1 MADFCNY
8 AENAAV
14 DAAVGAATLA
24 ATTSLTLHLH
34 TADPGEV
41 GTTAEVTGGS
51 YAAQAITFSA
61 PEAGTGSN
69 RKVENDAAIT
79 FAGMPATTVTHFSVQ
94 DQASNVWFKGAFSS
108 SIPVGAGGD
117 IDIAIDGISIELS
130 GDWTATV
137 MDGILNA
144 FRGNAAFNQTAETIQ
159 VTLCTA
165 DPGTGVVANEISG
178 ITRQTPTWG
187 AASDGVK
194 TNSGDITFPT
204 VASATAAWAALVRLS
219 DGQVFWSD
227 DITDATSTDFRI
239 KSGQMSVTV
248 A

>member
-1 MADFCNY
+1 MSDFCNY

-41 GTTAEVTGGS
+41 GTSNEVTGGS
-51 YAAQAITFSA
+51 YSAQAITFSA
-61 PEAGTGSN
+61 PEAGTGAN

-79 FAGMPATTVTHFSVQ
+79 FSGMPAATVTHFSVW
-94 DQASNVWFKGAFSS
+94 DQSSNVWFKGAFGS
-108 SIPVGAGGD
+108 SIVVGAGGD

-130 GDWTATV
+130 GDWNAIV

-144 FRGNAAFNQTAETIQ
+144 FRGSAAFNLTGETI
-159 VTLCTA
+159 VLTLCTG
-165 DPGTGVVANEISG
+165 DPGTGVVANEVAG
-178 ITRQTPTWG
+178 ITHQTPTWG

-194 TNSGDITFPT
+194 LNSADITFPT
-204 VASATAAWAALVRLS
+204 VSSATVSWAALLRES
-219 DGQVFWSD
+219 DDQVLWSD
-227 DITDATSTDFRI
+227 DIADATSTDFRV
-239 KSGQMSVTV
+239 KTGDLSVTV